1 MTRPPYENP
10 ERPEGER
17 PGPDLPGYWD
27 PGWEPRP
34 PAGPR
39 PPREPDPLAVAV
51 GNASLLGAGYL
62 MLGRRWLFWAC
73 AVVTVALLRLTYATA
88 ETWCEV
94 VLLLWWAVMVAHGLW
109 LARRHPA
116 AGPRAGQRVLAL
128 GLTLPVLVAAGW
140 VRYDT
145 HGIEDAVAGARA
157 RGDCGEAVAAQD
169 GVGFRHRLAAAPVA
183 ARGDVVVEVCE
194 RLDTAAAYLSTGLTG
209 DLDALETGFGRLGA
223 VLGEPGNERVAG
235 ARLTDFL
242 KRLPTEDG
250 CRTMDI
256 ADWLRERESGPKA
269 LDGPSSATAARIAPG
284 ALKECGDALLADEQW
299 VNARDM
305 YQRLLDEHPG
315 DDRADDARGGIRK
328 AGLAIQLSDVRS
340 LVTEAESMSTGYC
353 RKPAKYAGAPAYR
366 EGRSR
371 ALFVGHTEA
380 TEYTDKLPEAWKAGD
395 AADAALVVCADE
407 TEAGDVVETCRY
419 RDHNGRIGSV
429 RFNKLAV
436 RVKAYALRTGKLVTD
451 RRVQMGGESCPGLL
465 RYFDSLPSRMAV
477 TPSAADVRE
486 AFEPVVGR

>member
-1 MTRPPYENP
+1 MTRPPYEDP
-10 ERPEGER
+10 EHPEGEP
-17 PGPDLPGYWD
+17 PGSDLTGYWD

-34 PAGPR
+34 PVGPR

-62 MLGRRWLFWAC
+62 ILGRRGLFWAG
-73 AVVTVALLRLTYATA
+73 AVVTVALLWLTYSTA

-94 VLLLWWAVMVAHGLW
+94 LLLLWWAAMVAHGPW
-109 LARRHPA
+109 LARRHPQ
-116 AGPRAGQRVLAL
+116 AGPRNGQRVLAL
-128 GLTLPVLVAAGW
+128 GLTVPVLVAAGW
-140 VRYDT
+140 VRFDT
-145 HGIEDAVAGARA
+145 HDIEDAVAGAHA

-183 ARGDVVVEVCE
+183 ARGDAVVEACE
-194 RLDTAAAYLSTGLTG
+194 RLDTAAGYLSTGLTG

-223 VLGEPGNERVAG
+223 ALGEPGNERAVG
-235 ARLTDFL
+235 AKLTDFL
-242 KRLPTEDG
+242 KGLPTEDG

-256 ADWLRERESGPKA
+256 VDWLRDRESDPKA

-284 ALKECGDALLADEQW
+284 ALKECGDALLADGQW

-315 DDRADDARGGIRK
+315 DDRADGARGGIRK

-340 LVTEAESMSTGYC
+340 LVSEADSMSTGYC
-353 RKPAKYAGAPAYR
+353 RKPAKYSGAPAYR
-366 EGRSR
+366 KGESR
-371 ALFVGHTEA
+371 ALFVGD

-407 TEAGDVVETCRY
+407 VEAGDVVETCQY

-429 RFNKLAV
+429 GFNKLAV

-451 RRVQMGGESCPGLL
+451 RKVQMGGKSCPGLL
-465 RYFDSLPSRMAV
+465 RYFDDLPSRQAV
-477 TPSAADVRE
+477 TPSDADVRE